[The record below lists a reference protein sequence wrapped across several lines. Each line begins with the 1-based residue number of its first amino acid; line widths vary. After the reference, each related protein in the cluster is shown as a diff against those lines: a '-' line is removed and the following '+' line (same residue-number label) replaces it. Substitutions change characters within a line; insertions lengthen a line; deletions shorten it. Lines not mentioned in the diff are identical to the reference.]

1 MKNQCLMN
9 CFTAIVLGTVL
20 FITNSFGANPSD
32 AQATQPAAT
41 KSAYTLSWTWNKPGQ
56 LNGWVAG
63 RTNSCEVS
71 SNGIEINTGNDFN
84 IVSPPL
90 NINAEKYRYIVLR
103 LKCDLS
109 NAGEI
114 FFMPEDQKGFSQQF
128 SVLFQIIGDN
138 EFHTYLVDMTKNIKW
153 QGQIHRLRLD
163 TENIPGINIQIGQIE
178 LLKKP
183 DPKETYTIL
192 KVHRPFDR
200 SAGPSSVIRINNEEQ
215 FFNALNLDLPG
226 MEGVKAVVTAK
237 DWPAAKKALL
247 EYMRNRTQP
256 RYIVDR
262 HEREK
267 YVEKV
272 KKEFSAAEINGLL
285 EKANLICEHDF
296 TLEGCRRKFD
306 GPVIWDMIKSGAP
319 FAYNCWLNRMLY
331 LNDLGQAY
339 WLTGDNK
346 YAKGA
351 CELVS
356 SWINSC
362 PMPSEIKRLWEYDK
376 NPPSDMCRMS
386 NPWGQTLEVAQRLN
400 SWTAFNEYFVDSPDV
415 TSEFYYRF
423 LVSLLEQTRYMYV
436 IENLGFCGGNWPIVE
451 CGGLAQAA
459 IMFPEF
465 KESPK
470 WLAKVMQLTKMQMH
484 VTVFP
489 DGVQVERSPGYHTWC
504 YEQFNNLRLLGTLN
518 NIELPEGFAKTVRGM
533 YEYRHYKIAYPDKS
547 GQPGMADGSGA
558 LWGKNIAKGSLNSQG
573 LKNLWKLGI
582 AEYDA
587 LKKSEKSTLPYTSTE
602 LTSAG
607 FYVMRSGWGDKDRFL
622 LFDCATPS
630 TSGGHW
636 HNSALNVDI
645 YAFGRPL
652 IVDTGSFGYSVY
664 SHLDYVS
671 RVRAHNI
678 IEFHS
683 EENRQDPKLI
693 RWLRSKD
700 FCLVE
705 GMVDGPHNASMTRRV
720 LFVGGDY
727 WIVDDT
733 AALSLLLRVPVI
745 TRAYWH
751 LNSDSVVV
759 DGQQVHLV
767 KEGKGAQKLSW
778 SGEDGQDLSFYTND
792 SDTGNILV
800 APDSAL
806 KYSALTMDSIR
817 PVRDMSHVISRFR
830 HRRQSWFF
838 SIRRCYI
845 RLKVR
850 NGRMLHLK
858 MA

>member
-1 MKNQCLMN
+1 MKKKI
-9 CFTAIVLGTVL
+9 CFTGHFTAVILGMIL
-20 FITNSFGANPSD
+20 FITNSFG
-32 AQATQPAAT
+32 
-41 KSAYTLSWTWNKPGQ
+41 
-56 LNGWVAG
+56 
-63 RTNSCEVS
+63 
-71 SNGIEINTGNDFN
+71 
-84 IVSPPL
+84 
-90 NINAEKYRYIVLR
+90 
-103 LKCDLS
+103 
-109 NAGEI
+109 
-114 FFMPEDQKGFSQQF
+114 
-128 SVLFQIIGDN
+128 
-138 EFHTYLVDMTKNIKW
+138 
-153 QGQIHRLRLD
+153 
-163 TENIPGINIQIGQIE
+163 
-178 LLKKP
+178 
-183 DPKETYTIL
+183 
-192 KVHRPFDR
+192 VHPFDR

-423 LVSLLEQTRYMYV
+423 LVSLLEQTRYMYF

-484 VTVFP
+484 VTIFP

-700 FCLVE
+700 FCLAEGEVE
-705 GMVDGPHNASMTRRV
+705 GPNEASMTRRV

-733 AALSLLLRVPVI
+733 AALSLLLRMPVI

-806 KYSALTMDSIR
+806 KYSALTMDSDTPCPGYVACYKQISAPPTKLVLQYTTLLYPFEGTKR
-817 PVRDMSHVISRFR
+817 PDASFKDGVVKIGQNREGLYMRKGEKTDGDCAFVGKEDGAINRILLVTGSRISNAVQLDVPADFMIVTRQGESLDIQLMESLSKKVNRIELAGFQGVSKVMVNGKSCKVSETDGKLVIVGPFEKIVPNPDNPDLF
-830 HRRQSWFF
+830 W
-838 SIRRCYI
+838 IV
-845 RLKVR
+845 K
-850 NGRMLHLK
+850 
-858 MA
+858 